1 MKSADRLKS
10 LEARTYQA
18 QMLHDAR
25 NIGGLHGESYAAIVC
40 ALAERDALK
49 IGCDELREMATAYYA
64 RPASDFIGGENPGDV
79 PDGFIA
85 TLLLWDVFNCSPLA
99 WRLPG
104 GETALIKALSDEDE
118 KLTGMD
124 NKAVK
129 AFLNSEIERLAR
141 IKEDENHRNPTAEA

>member
-18 QMLHDAR
+18 QMLKTAR
-25 NIGGLHGESYAAIVC
+25 DMGGLHGESYAAIVC

-49 IGCDELREMATAYYA
+49 IGCDELQKMATAYYA

-79 PDGFIA
+79 PDSLIA
-85 TLLLWDVFNCSPLA
+85 TLLIWDVFQCTPRA

-118 KLTGMD
+118 ALAGMD
-124 NKAVK
+124 NKAAK
-129 AFLNSEIERLAR
+129 AFLNSEIARVVR
-141 IKEDENHRNPTAEA
+141 IKENESQNPTAKT